1 MLKNK
6 LRHINIF
13 KKLYEQNLI
22 LLGQEQTQ
30 SDLGHSPGRSSTER
44 ILRRRGRSKVRTSLR
59 GTSLKPNWL

>member
-30 SDLGHSPGRSSTER
+30 KWFRALAWQELNREFYGEEAEA
-44 ILRRRGRSKVRTSLR
+44 K
-59 GTSLKPNWL
+59 